1 MDDSPSLDQLENP
14 SWPIETSTSHSLA
27 KFGNFVNED
36 SAPPLCLDLGDGDNN
51 WASKVRFDE
60 SELILV
66 KITYKNVM
74 N

>member
-51 WASKVRFDE
+51 WASKV
-60 SELILV
+60 
-66 KITYKNVM
+66 
-74 N
+74 